1 MKYCIVSIM
10 IICSSF
16 LSVSCTDKALE
27 DSLKL
32 SGENRAEL
40 ERVLLHYKDNP
51 KKKKAAEFLIR
62 NMKWCHAEDSPFMD
76 IYYKQV
82 DRLQANDS
90 IYAEEMIAF
99 YDSIYKPEWFQNMTV
114 TFDLCTMKADYL
126 IDHIDR
132 AFQAWQSPWAK
143 ALSLDEFC
151 EYILPHRLGNE
162 PLEPWMA
169 MYQKTFKSVA
179 DTMYNRKVDELY
191 EVISWMVVG
200 HRYYTPSY
208 VPDLRPSSL
217 LGIKVG
223 ACPAYTAL
231 GRYIYRSIG
240 VPVVSDFTPNWA
252 NHAMGHEW
260 ISIMAD
266 GKCYPIMP
274 GSPCRFG
281 NHIKGGSYR
290 MSKAYRNT
298 YGDQG
303 GLIKDEE
310 DIPPFFKNR
319 RIIDVTNQY
328 IETTDVELADC
339 FDTETNTHYAYLSVF
354 DLRDWKV
361 VAYGAKK
368 GAGYVFKDMARNAVY
383 LPVLFQR
390 ELYSCLLSCK
400 GG

>member
-169 MYQKTFKSVA
+169 MY
-179 DTMYNRKVDELY
+179 
-191 EVISWMVVG
+191 
-200 HRYYTPSY
+200 
-208 VPDLRPSSL
+208 
-217 LGIKVG
+217 
-223 ACPAYTAL
+223 
-231 GRYIYRSIG
+231 
-240 VPVVSDFTPNWA
+240 
-252 NHAMGHEW
+252 
-260 ISIMAD
+260 
-266 GKCYPIMP
+266 
-274 GSPCRFG
+274 
-281 NHIKGGSYR
+281 
-290 MSKAYRNT
+290 
-298 YGDQG
+298 
-303 GLIKDEE
+303 
-310 DIPPFFKNR
+310 
-319 RIIDVTNQY
+319 
-328 IETTDVELADC
+328 
-339 FDTETNTHYAYLSVF
+339 
-354 DLRDWKV
+354 
-361 VAYGAKK
+361 
-368 GAGYVFKDMARNAVY
+368 
-383 LPVLFQR
+383 
-390 ELYSCLLSCK
+390 
-400 GG
+400 